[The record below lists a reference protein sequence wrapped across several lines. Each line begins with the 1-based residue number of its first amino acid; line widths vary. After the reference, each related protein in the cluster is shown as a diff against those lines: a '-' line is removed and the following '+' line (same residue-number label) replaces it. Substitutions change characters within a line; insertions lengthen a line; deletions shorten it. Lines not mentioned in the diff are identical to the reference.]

1 MNVVTGTNEST
12 AAALASRLR
21 AHHMAFTPSKP
32 TPPIS
37 VQEATYR
44 EEEPLVTSTN
54 SDNSNKDEV
63 TEIFGAVMS
72 AASDDNLA
80 YLRHLTL
87 NKTGE
92 VTRDEFSIWL
102 LYLLGRIDATDV
114 EVVRETFGKRY
125 TFNKLYKLFET

>member
-1 MNVVTGTNEST
+1 
-12 AAALASRLR
+12 
-21 AHHMAFTPSKP
+21 
-32 TPPIS
+32 
-37 VQEATYR
+37 
-44 EEEPLVTSTN
+44 
-54 SDNSNKDEV
+54 
-63 TEIFGAVMS
+63 MS